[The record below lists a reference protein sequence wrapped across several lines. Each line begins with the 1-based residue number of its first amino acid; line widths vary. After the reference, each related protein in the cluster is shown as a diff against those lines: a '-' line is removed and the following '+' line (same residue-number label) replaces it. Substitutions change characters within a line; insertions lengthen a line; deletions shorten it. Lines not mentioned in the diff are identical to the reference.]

1 MQRTKEIGI
10 RKVLGSSP
18 GGIVV
23 LLSRGFIFLVLI
35 ANLIAWPVA
44 WFLMDTWL
52 QAFPYRI
59 TINPLLFVIAGGGVV
74 IIAFL
79 SVGLQT
85 LKAAWVNPAET
96 LKYE

>member
-1 MQRTKEIGI
+1 M
-10 RKVLGSSP
+10 
-18 GGIVV
+18 
-23 LLSRGFIFLVLI
+23 I
-35 ANLIAWPVA
+35 ANLIAWPLA
-44 WFLMDTWL
+44 WYLMNTWL

-59 TINPLLFVIAGGGVV
+59 TINPLLFVMAGAGVV

-85 LKAAWVNPAET
+85 LRAALVNPAET